1 MQNLVGVE
9 KRVTDARRA
18 RASEMMG
25 RDGQQQAD
33 IIAGDVA
40 AQVYHYLVAVA
51 HSELAMIRAARTPTV

>member
-9 KRVTDARRA
+9 KRVKDAIRA

>member
-9 KRVTDARRA
+9 KRVKDAIRA

-25 RDGQQQAD
+25 RDGKQQAD